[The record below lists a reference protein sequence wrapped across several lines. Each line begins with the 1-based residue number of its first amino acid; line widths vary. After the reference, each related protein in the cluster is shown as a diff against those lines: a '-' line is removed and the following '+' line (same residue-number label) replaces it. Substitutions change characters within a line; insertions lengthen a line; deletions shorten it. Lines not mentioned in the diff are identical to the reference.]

1 MKTIGAS
8 VGAFEAKNKF
18 SELLER
24 VGRGAAI
31 TITKRGR
38 EIARLVPAVSQTN
51 DRRKRV
57 TAELRELRARY
68 NLKGLSVRTLIEQ
81 GRSTLRGSK

>member
-1 MKTIGAS
+1 MKTSDGS

-24 VGRGAAI
+24 VGRGAEI
-31 TITKRGR
+31 TITKHDRAV
-38 EIARLVPAVSQTN
+38 ARLVPAISQTN
-51 DRRKRV
+51 ERRKRATEEIRV
-57 TAELRELRARY
+57 FRTRY

-81 GRSTLRGSK
+81 GRK